1 MNVQTLP
8 ESPTQDGNDT
18 ILSFFVNLPGGTM
31 PLETLTIIFVSSPT
45 IITQRHSAY
54 VTQDI
59 KDNAVSILL
68 RNYQA
73 DEVISKTLRMMNS
86 IRLELT
92 VYVIN
97 PVIAKTVI

>member
-8 ESPTQDGNDT
+8 ESPTQDGDDT
-18 ILSFFVNLPGGTM
+18 ILSFFVNLPGRTM

-45 IITQRHSAY
+45 SITQRHSAY

-73 DEVISKTLRMMNS
+73 DEVISKTLRIMS
-86 IRLELT
+86 ALLDPIRI
-92 VYVIN
+92 YIYYDCDDY
-97 PVIAKTVI
+97 

>member
-1 MNVQTLP
+1 
-8 ESPTQDGNDT
+8 
-18 ILSFFVNLPGGTM
+18 M

-54 VTQDI
+54 ATQDI

-73 DEVISKTLRMMNS
+73 DEVISKTCTLRIMDALLDP
-86 IRLELT
+86 IGLCIL
-92 VYVIN
+92 
-97 PVIAKTVI
+97 

>member
-1 MNVQTLP
+1 
-8 ESPTQDGNDT
+8 
-18 ILSFFVNLPGGTM
+18 M
-31 PLETLTIIFVSSPT
+31 PLETLTIIFVSSPA
-45 IITQRHSAY
+45 IITRRHSAY

-73 DEVISKTLRMMNS
+73 DEVISKTLRIMNS

-97 PVIAKTVI
+97 PGIAKTVI